1 MPTPTHSPTHSPTAT
16 PHATPTP
23 TASPSGIRKQG
34 DVNCDGVVDEG
45 DVRFLIKF
53 SAELNDG
60 TTPGACPDVGVNE
73 AISGH
78 KWGDVNCDGFVNA
91 LDALYVLVFKVQL
104 HTLPSPPQN
113 CFPIGSVIT

>member
-1 MPTPTHSPTHSPTAT
+1 
-16 PHATPTP
+16 
-23 TASPSGIRKQG
+23 
-34 DVNCDGVVDEG
+34 VVDEG
-45 DVRFLIKF
+45 DFRFLIKF

-78 KWGDVNCDGFVNA
+78 KWGDVNCDGLVNA

-104 HTLPSPPQN
+104 HTLPSPPQH